1 MDAKKNLNRR
11 SEYEI
16 SNLFKAMLSILED
29 MKMDHDFHYKKL
41 YENIPQEHHKIIDTA
56 NHFTPEKVGWIR
68 KRILD
73 VGNESIRNLY
83 SEIDNYTVTFTF
95 NNK

>member
-11 SEYEI
+11 SEHEI
-16 SNLFKAMLSILED
+16 SNLFKTMLSFLED
-29 MKMDHDFHYKKL
+29 MKMDHDFHYEKL
-41 YENIPQEHHKIIDTA
+41 YEGIPKEYHKIIDTA
-56 NHFTPEKVGWIR
+56 NHFTPQKVNWIR

-83 SEIDNYTVTFTF
+83 SEIDNYTVSFIF
-95 NNK
+95 K